1 MGIAA
6 TAVARG
12 AGLDQLDRAG
22 RDLVATSWG
31 QVLSGLVRQV
41 IIFGRVITLVFVV
54 RPVLTPP
61 RLRFVLLSPFP
72 AYHALLGWVKK
83 PVGYQI
89 NSTRT
94 SGNLGTLRHV
104 KIVKVVK
111 LAT

>member
-83 PVGYQI
+83 PIGSQI
-89 NSTRT
+89 SQKVQQERM
-94 SGNLGTLRHV
+94 GTWVLSDM
-104 KIVKVVK
+104 
-111 LAT
+111 